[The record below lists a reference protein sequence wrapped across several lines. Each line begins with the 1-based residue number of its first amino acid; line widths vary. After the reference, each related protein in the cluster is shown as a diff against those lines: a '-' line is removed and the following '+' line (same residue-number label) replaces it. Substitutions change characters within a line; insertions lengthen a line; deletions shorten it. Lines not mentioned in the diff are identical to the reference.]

1 MRLGAI
7 YLNYMRKRK
16 AQVVIFCRDED
27 GEKHFLL
34 LKTNKKRGEY
44 WQNVTGSVEKNETYK
59 EGALREAEEET
70 GISQKEIVK
79 VRSTELCFQF
89 HDRWGRDVKEKTFVL
104 EASHFFKVK
113 IDPSEHCDFKWIS
126 ENKIKAK
133 VFKHINNYLSVVY
146 AMETKC

>member
-1 MRLGAI
+1 MK
-7 YLNYMRKRK
+7 KRK
-16 AQVVIFCRDED
+16 AQVVIFCRDDE
-27 GEKHFLL
+27 GKKHFLL

-59 EGALREAEEET
+59 QGALREAKEET
-70 GISQKEIVK
+70 GLSQKDIIK

-89 HDRWGRDVKEKTFVL
+89 HDRWGRDVKEKTFLIEVIKQ
-104 EASHFFKVK
+104 FKVK
-113 IDPSEHCDFKWIS
+113 IDPSEHCESMWIQQ
-126 ENKIKAK
+126 NQIKAQ